1 MKSQLFLF
9 PKDTSASIK
18 HFQVEQW
25 QTHIRLSWCVIGKRG
40 FTQVVE
46 VYIFLDRAV
55 FKGLRKEVVNNI
67 INSIIL

>member
-1 MKSQLFLF
+1 MKSQLFVF
-9 PKDTSASIK
+9 FNDTSASIK

-25 QTHIRLSWCVIGKRG
+25 QTHIRLSGCVIGKWS

-46 VYIFLDRAV
+46 VHIFLDRIV
-55 FKGLRKEVVNNI
+55 FKGLHTEVVNNI